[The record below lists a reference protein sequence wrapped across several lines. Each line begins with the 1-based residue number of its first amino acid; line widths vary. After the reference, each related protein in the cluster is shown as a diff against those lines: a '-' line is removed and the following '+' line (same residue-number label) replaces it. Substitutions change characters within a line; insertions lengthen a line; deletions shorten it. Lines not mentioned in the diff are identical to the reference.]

1 MGLAEEAQAAK
12 APHATGMRMRLSRGG
27 DCMDILSSLARKN
40 DTKMVLL
47 VMDGLGGLPCKETGL
62 TELETAKTPNLD
74 RLVPKSSCGQMHPI
88 APGITAGSGPAHL
101 GLFGYDPLQHNIGRG
116 VLSALG
122 LDLDLGPDDVACRIN
137 YATMRDG
144 KIVDRRAG
152 RIPTEECA
160 RLCKILSGIK
170 MEGVEITVAPEMQH
184 RAAVVFRGEG
194 LWGAVTDSDPQKD
207 GLAPL
212 TMQPLNSESKRM
224 ADIANAFVEE
234 AKRALKDEPVANMIL
249 MRGFDKSPAIAT
261 VSELYGIRAAAIA
274 TYPMYR
280 GLAKLVGMNV
290 VTGVKTLDE
299 EIKALADCFA
309 DYDYFFIHA
318 KYTDSSG
325 EDGDFDRKVSVIEEV
340 DDLIPSILDLRPD
353 VFVVTGDH
361 STPASL
367 KGHSWHP
374 VPVLLH
380 ATTARWDTWLTSFGE
395 GQCAR
400 GSLGTFESRHLMA
413 LMLAHAQRLAKY
425 GA

>member
-1 MGLAEEAQAAK
+1 ME
-12 APHATGMRMRLSRGG
+12 
-27 DCMDILSSLARKN
+27 ILSSLARKS

-47 VMDGLGGLPCKETGL
+47 VMDGLGGLPREETGL

-74 RLVPKSSCGQMHPI
+74 RLASQSSCGQMHPI

-101 GLFGYDPLQHNIGRG
+101 ALFGYDPLGHNIGRG

-122 LDLDLGPDDVACRIN
+122 LDLDLGPDDVACRVN
-137 YATMRDG
+137 FATMRDG

-160 RLCKILSGIK
+160 RLCKVLSGIK
-170 MEGVEITVAPEMQH
+170 MGGVEITVAPEMQH
-184 RAAVVFRGEG
+184 RAAVVFRGRG
-194 LWGAVTDSDPQKD
+194 LSGAVTDSDPQKE

-212 TMQPLNSESKRM
+212 TMQPLNPESKQM

-234 AKRALKDEPVANMIL
+234 AKRALKDEPVANMVL

-274 TYPMYR
+274 AYPMYR

-290 VTGVKTLDE
+290 ITGVNTLE
-299 EIKALADCFA
+299 EEVEALSRCLAE
-309 DYDYFFIHA
+309 YDYFFVHV

-340 DDLIPSILDLRPD
+340 DALIPSILDLRPD

-361 STPASL
+361 STPARL
-367 KGHSWHP
+367 KSHSWHP

-380 ATTARWDTWLTSFGE
+380 ASTARCDAWLTSFGE

-413 LMLAHAQRLAKY
+413 LMLAHAQRLAKF